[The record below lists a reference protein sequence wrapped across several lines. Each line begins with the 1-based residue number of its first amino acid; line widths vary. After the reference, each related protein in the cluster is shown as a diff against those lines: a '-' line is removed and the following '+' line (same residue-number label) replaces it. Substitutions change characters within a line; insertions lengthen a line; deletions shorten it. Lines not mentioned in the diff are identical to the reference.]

1 MGRAGRRVLIAI
13 VVVLVLLV
21 AADRISVHVLAG
33 QIATR
38 AQRAEALPT
47 RPDVSID
54 GFPFLTQV
62 VSGKYHD
69 VKVTVR
75 GFQQNGPRVE
85 SIKADLKGVH
95 VPLSDGLRGTVLQ
108 VPVDRVTAS
117 VHVTFT
123 DINAYLATQNQ
134 VAKVSGA
141 GSLVRITGPVTILGT
156 SYSLAGN
163 AALGLIGDTVT
174 LTPTAVSQA
183 VGALLPPGLR
193 EAAIGRLTVKLPVTG
208 LPFNLHLTS
217 ARVDGDGLT
226 VTAGGTS
233 VVLTN
238 TAATAG

>member
-21 AADRISVHVLAG
+21 AVDRISAHVLAG

-38 AQRAEALPT
+38 AQRAEALPS

-62 VSGKYHD
+62 VNGRYHD

-85 SIKADLKGVH
+85 TVRADLKGVH
-95 VPLSDGLRGTVLQ
+95 VPLSDGLRGTVRQ

-117 VHVTFT
+117 VHVTFA
-123 DINAYLATQNQ
+123 DINAYLAAQNQ
-134 VAKVSGA
+134 AAKVTGD
-141 GSLVRITGPVTILGT
+141 GSLVRISGPVSILGST
-156 SYSLAGN
+156 YTLAGN
-163 AALGLIGDTVT
+163 AALGVTGDTVT
-174 LTPTAVSQA
+174 LTPAAVSQA
-183 VGALLPPGLR
+183 VGALLPSGLR
-193 EAAIGRLTVKLPVTG
+193 QAAIGLLTVKLPVTG

-217 ARVDGDGLT
+217 AKVVGDGLT
-226 VTAGGTS
+226 FAAGGTS

-238 TAATAG
+238 TSAATG